1 MKVLIACDSFKDCMT
16 SMEAGMAA
24 REGVLRICPDAE
36 ITVCP
41 VADGGEGTVEALC
54 GSVNGVA
61 STIHNQKE
69 TESTNEWTNAY
80 GAIFRTIVVTG
91 PLGDRIHAEYVIID
105 KGDYKLAV
113 LEMAAAAGLMLVPKE
128 NRNPMHTTTYG
139 VGEMI
144 RDAID
149 QGCSSFII
157 GIGGSATNDGGI
169 GMLQALGYRFVD
181 AHGEDVAFG
190 GDGLCKLQDI
200 YFEDVMPSLRRCTF
214 KIACDVDNPL
224 LGETGCTYTFAKQKG
239 ATDDSISVMEIG
251 MKRYAD
257 LVEHMAICDEGP
269 VTSNFRRNYPG
280 AGAAGGIGYAFL
292 MFLNA
297 QLRPGVDIIFDEL
310 CLEERIKKVD
320 IILTGEGKT
329 DSQTV
334 HGKTPYG
341 VAKLAKK
348 HGKRVYLFSGCVT
361 ADAKR
366 LEEEGVFDGIYAIT
380 PQDMPMEDAIR
391 KDIAMRNM
399 TETVAE
405 KLIIKG

>member
-24 REGVLRICPDAE
+24 REGILRICPDAE
-36 ITVCP
+36 IIVCP

-54 GSVNGVA
+54 GSSDSYVA
-61 STIHNQKE
+61 STMHNQ
-69 TESTNEWTNAY
+69 TEPYGVNKWTNAC
-80 GAIFRTIVVTG
+80 GAIHRSIVVTG
-91 PLGDRIHAEYVIID
+91 PLGDKIDAEYVIID
-105 KGDYKLAV
+105 KGEYKLAI
-113 LEMAAAAGLMLVPKE
+113 LEMAAAAGLMLVPKDK
-128 NRNPMHTTTYG
+128 RNPMNTTTYG

-144 RDAID
+144 RDAIN
-149 QGCSSFII
+149 QGCRSFII

-181 AHGEDVAFG
+181 AHGEDVEFG
-190 GDGLCKLQDI
+190 GNGLCKLQDI
-200 YFEDVMPSLRRCTF
+200 YFEDVMPELHKCTF

-224 LGETGCTYTFAKQKG
+224 LGATGCTCTFAVQKG

-257 LVEHMAICDEGP
+257 LVEHMALCDEGP
-269 VTSNFRRNYPG
+269 VTSIYRRDYPG

-292 MFLNA
+292 MFLNG
-297 QLRPGVDIIFDEL
+297 QLRSGVDIIFEEL
-310 CLEERIKKVD
+310 CLEEKIKTVD

-361 ADAKR
+361 AESKR
-366 LEEEGVFDGIYAIT
+366 LEEGIFDGIYAIT

-391 KDIAMRNM
+391 KEIAMRNM
-399 TETVAE
+399 TETVAS
-405 KLIIKG
+405 KLLIKR